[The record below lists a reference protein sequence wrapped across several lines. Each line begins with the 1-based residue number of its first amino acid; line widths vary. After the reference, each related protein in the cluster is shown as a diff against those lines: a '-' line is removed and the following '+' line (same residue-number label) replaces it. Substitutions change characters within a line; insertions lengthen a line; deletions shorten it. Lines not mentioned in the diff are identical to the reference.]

1 MVIAPLVSVA
11 LMSMLKIPIFCGVPE
26 MRHSA
31 LLGVLVFL
39 QIVLSAFGSG
49 EVVTVS
55 ESFWS

>member
-1 MVIAPLVSVA
+1 MVIAPLLSVA
-11 LMSMLKIPIFCGVPE
+11 LISMLKIPIFCGVPE

-31 LLGVLVFL
+31 LLEMFVFL
-39 QIVLSAFGSG
+39 QIILSVFGSG